1 MNLFNPAFWFNQRPG
16 LLIPFWRNS
25 LIASLILFLILAI
38 FAFLFKKKGGL
49 YSKLWERLFNL
60 SSTSLFI
67 GLALLFFN
75 DQMIPVL
82 SARFWYLLWAIGL
95 IIWSYFIIRYATTLP
110 NNKKDLEK
118 KREFEKY
125 LPK

>member
-1 MNLFNPAFWFNQRPG
+1 MNLFNPAFWFNQRPE

-110 NNKKDLEK
+110 NKKKDLEK